1 MHDWGVTLMKRAAVD
16 MAAVLEGERQLGDF
30 GFGVFLPPSKTPK
43 ERAAELRRQREIIR
57 DDRALGQFLAARLW
71 LRRFDKIKAPS
82 QIGSSYGLKHVAEA
96 EIGYTTN
103 GAFIAAAIAE
113 GFIVRRVGDGPN
125 ALLNIS
131 TQAWNMSDRNG
142 RLARLNA
149 IEADADESDL
159 QV

>member
-1 MHDWGVTLMKRAAVD
+1 M
-16 MAAVLEGERQLGDF
+16 
-30 GFGVFLPPSKTPK
+30 PK

-57 DDRALGQFLAARLW
+57 DDRALGQSSWPLAFGSS
-71 LRRFDKIKAPS
+71 RFDKIKAPS

-131 TQAWNMSDRNG
+131 TQAWNMSDRKMAG
-142 RLARLNA
+142 WRAWNA
-149 IEADADESDL
+149 IEADADEE
-159 QV
+159 